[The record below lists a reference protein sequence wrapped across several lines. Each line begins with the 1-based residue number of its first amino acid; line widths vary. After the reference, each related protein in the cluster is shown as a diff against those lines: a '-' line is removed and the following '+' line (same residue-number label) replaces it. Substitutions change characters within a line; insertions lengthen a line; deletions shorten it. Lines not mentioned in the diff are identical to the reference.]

1 MQKYILGKNRVEV
14 STIKL
19 SFMATRFTFPE
30 IQQS

>member
-1 MQKYILGKNRVEV
+1 MQKYILGKNGVEV

-19 SFMATRFTFPE
+19 GFMAMSFTLPE